1 MSGETRIAP
10 PPAVSSAED
19 TSTATRPAMA
29 DDTKPADSTPGPVE
43 EVSNGQSEQA
53 EGSIQA
59 DKTNGDTGSDEPVG
73 EKPAADD
80 KPASSDATAGFGDD
94 DVAAGDSSV
103 AATAEADTGA
113 NKKKRKSSTAVP
125 EHKSKKLNKKK
136 SQVLTHLD
144 AQPGEYYFA
153 RLKGFSPWPSVICD
167 EEMLPQSLLNIR
179 PVTTRLP
186 DGTYRPPYAEGG
198 KKIMD
203 RTFPMM
209 FLQTNE
215 FAWVANTDLQTLDPE
230 ACKTTTEKG
239 KSKDL
244 YAAYQV
250 AAEQHDLQYFK
261 DMLADHQAAM
271 LEDPEA
277 KATKS
282 KKGKRKSKDAV
293 EDAED
298 VDMEDADDGAD
309 VDDDEAEAKPKGSKK
324 RKKATDSDG
333 ESTKPAKTPK
343 RSDSTKKPATKLKL
357 TTPKTPNGT
366 SASKTK
372 SGSTAKASKAK
383 SASAK
388 KSTSK
393 VKDDSDEEMD
403 SPKVEEKPLTAQ
415 QIKEKK
421 EKEVLYLRHK
431 LQKGFLT
438 RDVVPKTEEMDAMSG
453 YITKLETYADLEV
466 SIIRITKINKV
477 LKAII
482 KLPSIPRDEEF
493 NFKKRSHD
501 LLATWNRILASEPE
515 TPTAGPAADK
525 EEAATNGTNKDEKT
539 EVVEQKAEQ
548 IEKETSPAA
557 AVKPGDAA
565 PPVDESEAK
574 GKADTQVEEA
584 KPVESKPA
592 ADDGKGDEPDTG
604 HAAEQEHKPDPVVAD
619 EDASGDPETAA

>member
-1 MSGETRIAP
+1 MSGETTVEAP
-10 PPAVSSAED
+10 SAASPAQDESSP
-19 TSTATRPAMA
+19 TRPLTSE
-29 DDTKPADSTPGPVE
+29 DSKPADSMPGPAK
-43 EVSNGQSEQA
+43 EVSNGQAEQA
-53 EGSIQA
+53 EGTTQE
-59 DKTNGDTGSDEPVG
+59 DKANGDTGSNDHNE

-80 KPASSDATAGFGDD
+80 KPASSDANADLGDD
-94 DVAAGDSSV
+94 
-103 AATAEADTGA
+103 AEAVDEPSIPDKPEAETGA

-125 EHKSKKLNKKK
+125 EHKFKKLNKKK

-144 AQPGEYYFA
+144 ALPGEFYFA

-179 PVTTRLP
+179 PVTTKQP

-198 KKIMD
+198 KRILE
-203 RTFPMM
+203 RTFPIM

-215 FAWVANTDLQTLDPE
+215 FAWMPNTDLQTLDPE

-250 AAEQHDLQYFK
+250 AAEQHELQFFK

-277 KATKS
+277 KTTKS

-298 VDMEDADDGAD
+298 VDMEDADDGMD
-309 VDDDEAEAKPKGSKK
+309 VDDDEVETKAKGSKK

-333 ESTKPAKTPK
+333 EAAKPAKTPK

-366 SASKTK
+366 STNKVK
-372 SGSTAKASKAK
+372 SGSSAKASKSK
-383 SASAK
+383 SASGK
-388 KSTSK
+388 KSASK
-393 VKDDSDEEMD
+393 VKDDSDEDMD

-438 RDVVPKTEEMDAMSG
+438 RDQVPKAEEMDAMSG

-466 SIIRITKINKV
+466 SIIRVTKINKV

-493 NFKKRSHD
+493 GFKKRSHD
-501 LLATWNRILASEPE
+501 LLATWNKILASEPE

-525 EEAATNGTNKDEKT
+525 EEAITNGTNKDEK
-539 EVVEQKAEQ
+539 EVVEEKAEQ
-548 IEKETSPAA
+548 TKKETSPAVA
-557 AVKPGDAA
+557 AKPSDPA
-565 PPVDESEAK
+565 PPVDESEAEA
-574 GKADTQVEEA
+574 KAEHGAGGE

-592 ADDGKGDEPDTG
+592 ADDGKTSESDAD
-604 HAAEQEHKPDPVVAD
+604 HAPEHESKPDPKIATEGANA
-619 EDASGDPETAA
+619 EDETAA